1 MIINMSENNGSG
13 GKRLL
18 RLRNGRMV
26 AGVCAG
32 LAAYFKVDV
41 NLVRLVFGVFTVFYG
56 LGILVYLIAWTILPE
71 EGEDNSILESFVNRF
86 QPRGCRGAADL
97 EKAVSFE

>member
-1 MIINMSENNGSG
+1 LGMITGMSENNGSG

-18 RLRNGRMV
+18 RLRKGRMA

-32 LAAYFKVDV
+32 LAAYFGVDV
-41 NLVRLVFGVFTVFYG
+41 NLVRLGFGVLTVFYG

-71 EGEDNSILESFVNRF
+71 EDEDNSILESFVNR
-86 QPRGCRGAADL
+86 L
-97 EKAVSFE
+97 

>member
-1 MIINMSENNGSG
+1 MITHMSENSGSE

-18 RLRNGRMV
+18 RLRSGRMV

-41 NLVRLVFGVFTVFYG
+41 NLVRLGFGVFTVFYG
-56 LGILVYLIAWTILPE
+56 LGILIYLIAWAILPE
-71 EGEDNSILESFVNRF
+71 EDQDNSILESFLHR
-86 QPRGCRGAADL
+86 L
-97 EKAVSFE
+97 

>member
-1 MIINMSENNGSG
+1 MITYMTDSNGSG

-32 LAAYFKVDV
+32 LAVYFGIDV
-41 NLVRLVFGVFTVFYG
+41 NLVRLGFGIFTVFYG
-56 LGILVYLIAWTILPE
+56 LGVLFYLIAWAILPE
-71 EGEDNSILESFVNRF
+71 EGEDGSILETFVRRF
-86 QPRGCRGAADL
+86 
-97 EKAVSFE
+97 